1 MYTELFSLQY
11 EKQIYVIVLLA
22 SETYIDCLFLNQLK
36 L

>member
-11 EKQIYVIVLLA
+11 VKQIYIIVLLA
-22 SETYIDCLFLNQLK
+22 FETYLDCLFLNQPK